1 VRLEPLAGYEYDVRR
16 VLNSLADTP
25 PNASESAQKWVHVAR
40 LVATAWQISI
50 GAEANRFSVNLPELP
65 RRALQL
71 PQIWRHSRALPVAN
85 SRRLLGLGLLWAV
98 SWGEKK
104 GGLGFSAKM
113 MTEDMEG
120 IEGVAK
126 SAGHL
131 FGGRPSSR

>member
-1 VRLEPLAGYEYDVRR
+1 VNAHSGVTMYRCISLDAYGSACA
-16 VLNSLADTP
+16 VLNDQV
-25 PNASESAQKWVHVAR
+25 ASS
-40 LVATAWQISI
+40 
-50 GAEANRFSVNLPELP
+50 
-65 RRALQL
+65 
-71 PQIWRHSRALPVAN
+71 
-85 SRRLLGLGLLWAV
+85 RLLRLGLWAV
-98 SWGEKK
+98 SRGEKK